1 MTFDRSSIDTV
12 IFDFDGVLTD
22 NYVYI
27 NDQGSESV
35 RCSRSDGL
43 GFNMLKALKLNC
55 FILSTE
61 TNPVVL
67 ARAKKLGVDCFQ
79 GHYRKHE
86 QLIFLESEGMI
97 DLKKTLFIGNDIN
110 DIECFGLCAFSACP
124 IDAKDDIQRA
134 CDFVIPA
141 AGGDGVARALVEQ
154 CMQLNGFELLYKDIK
169 NVSDR

>member
-1 MTFDRSSIDTV
+1 MTFDSSSVDTV

-27 NDQGSESV
+27 NDQGTESV

-43 GFNMLKALKLNC
+43 GFNMLKALKLQC

-61 TNPVVL
+61 TNTVVSE
-67 ARAKKLGVDCFQ
+67 RAEKLGVDCFQ

-86 QLIFLESEGMI
+86 QLIFLESKGMI

-110 DIECFGLCAFSACP
+110 DIECFRLCAFSACP
-124 IDAKDDIQRA
+124 SDAKDDIRA
-134 CDFVIPA
+134 ICNFVIPA

-154 CMQLNGFELLYKDIK
+154 CMQINGYELLYKESQ